1 MTAKK
6 ELEAKT
12 TEETL
17 GMSEERVLASQENL
31 IAGLLAASDF
41 ENDENT
47 VRNIRVERNGKFY
60 FEFNIHPL
68 SEKTYTRLSKL
79 YRKKVKNP
87 NGKNLPMVD
96 GELKVDEYRCA
107 KIYEAT
113 SDEDKAKL
121 WDNPAVKAALTKQ
134 GHDVFDTNS
143 IIETVLLAGEKY
155 NISEIIDEISGYN
168 NEEMGLVEY
177 SKN

>member
-1 MTAKK
+1 MAAKNEVVK
-6 ELEAKT
+6 S

-17 GMSEERVLASQENL
+17 GMTEEQVVVSQESM
-31 IAGLLAASDF
+31 IAGILAASDF
-41 ENDENT
+41 ENDENII
-47 VRNIRVERNGKFY
+47 RNIRVERNGKYY

-87 NGKNLPMVD
+87 NGKNLPLID
-96 GELKVDEYRCA
+96 GELRVEEYRCA

-113 SDEDKAKL
+113 CDEDKAKL
-121 WDNPAVKAALTKQ
+121 WDNPAVKAALIKQ
-134 GHDVFDTNS
+134 GKTIMHVND
-143 IIETVLLAGEKY
+143 IIENVLMAGEKY
-155 NISEIIDEISGYN
+155 NICEIIDEISGYN

>member
-1 MTAKK
+1 MAAKTD
-6 ELEAKT
+6 ETVKT

-17 GMSEERVLASQENL
+17 GMTEEQVVMSQEDL

-41 ENDENT
+41 EHDENT
-47 VRNIRVERNGKFY
+47 VRNIRVERNGKYY

-96 GELKVDEYRCA
+96 GELKVEEYRCA

-113 SDEDKAKL
+113 CDEDKAKL
-121 WDNPAVKAALTKQ
+121 WDNPTVKAPT
-134 GHDVFDTNS
+134 
-143 IIETVLLAGEKY
+143 
-155 NISEIIDEISGYN
+155 EILPTMQRLPRSRKS
-168 NEEMGLVEY
+168 VE
-177 SKN
+177 SLWQRR